1 MVREKLHRQFSV
13 DKTNLNLPPPPPDPR
28 GITDQIRTPNE
39 ILKERSTPGLH
50 RLRSYKDRQAIF
62 MKALHESLQLDATQ
76 ILEEEEMIDELTAEM
91 STTPPPTDR
100 ECDALKE
107 ECEVYIGPLLDRTKS
122 AVSAALVAYD
132 AFEQLNQ
139 LHSLMEQAINIQ
151 EQNYKM
157 RCYIRDVKTLCELKK
172 AQEKVSF
179 LLVCFKFSE

>member
-1 MVREKLHRQFSV
+1 MVREKVHRQYSV
-13 DKTNLNLPPPPPDPR
+13 DRTNLNLPPPPPDPR
-28 GITDQIRTPNE
+28 GITDEIRTPNE
-39 ILKERSTPGLH
+39 ILKSRSTPGLT

-62 MKALHESLQLDATQ
+62 LRALHESLQYDSNQ
-76 ILEEEEMIDELTAEM
+76 ILEEEIEELTAEM

-157 RCYIRDVKTLCELKK
+157 RCYIRDVKALCELKK

-179 LLVCFKFSE
+179 SFHYIFP

>member
-1 MVREKLHRQFSV
+1 MVRDRIHRQYSV
-13 DKTNLNLPPPPPDPR
+13 DRTNMNLPPPPPDPR
-28 GITDQIRTPNE
+28 GSLDHMKSPDE
-39 ILKERSTPGLH
+39 VLKARSAPGLS

-62 MKALHESLQLDATQ
+62 LRALHDSIQVDRNR
-76 ILEEEEMIDELTAEM
+76 ILEEGSIEEISPEAS

-132 AFEQLNQ
+132 AFEQLSQ
-139 LHSLMEQAINIQ
+139 LHILMEQAINIQ

-172 AQEKVSF
+172 KAQEKVSR
-179 LLVCFKFSE
+179 LV